1 METKFY
7 GCAVEAASARLQLNK
22 QLTPKLCARWFKL
35 SELLKFVV
43 IVTEVASAML

>member
-1 METKFY
+1 MGAKFH
-7 GCAVEAASARLQLNK
+7 GCSVKVAAARLQLYK

-43 IVTEVASAML
+43 IVTEVASVML